1 MKQVI
6 FCGLMICLF
15 STCANA
21 VSYDG
26 KWWNDLPRDERLA
39 FTAGYFDCAV
49 YDAGQDNMGDIS
61 WYQIESEVTRFYNEN
76 TPELEKT
83 VIVVIRQLYAT
94 GKLKHRKPDYTG
106 EYYPEKHGIFDGEYW
121 RQLHFE
127 NVLLRFIEGYLVCQ
141 REFKKPEASFSREA
155 KWYVKQIS
163 EWYGV
168 RSDDPGKINEERY
181 QDKIA
186 DVLYRLKD

>member
-21 VSYDG
+21 ISYDG
-26 KWWNDLPRDERLA
+26 KWWNEISEDERVEFL
-39 FTAGYFDCAV
+39 AGYSDCAV
-49 YDAGQDNMGDIS
+49 YDAGQPVRNNS
-61 WYQIESEVTRFYNEN
+61 FYQLEAEITKYYSENKS
-76 TPELEKT
+76 ELEKPAIT
-83 VIVVIRQLYAT
+83 VLRHIYAT
-94 GKLKHRKPDYTG
+94 GKLKPREPDYGG
-106 EYYPEKHGIFDGEYW
+106 EHYPEKHGFFDGEYW